1 MCNALDLQSFHLF
14 NPTTPHD
21 PSALLE
27 PYAKGSIRPIVL
39 EEGLML
45 CHFDLQP
52 KERLCLCNEF
62 EQPLL
67 MFATFSQGGIA
78 YEHRDFHLNQT
89 FHTHR
94 LYSVLLNRENG
105 RSFYEKERVCR
116 SFNLIL
122 SPSFLRQTLGDEAHP
137 LSHLLEKLEQKP
149 LFEILSESPLGQKSL
164 MRIEA
169 LSHLDPHDPLSLF
182 RLKSNVYELLYEW
195 LGPLCKGTDT
205 PQTLPEIEHFYTRKV
220 AEYIHEHLLE
230 PLCLEELCRIAKTNA
245 TKLQRNF
252 KSLFHQSLFDYIYAH
267 RLAHARDLLEQG
279 EMSINEVAKA
289 IGYAHQ
295 SNFSTAFTKHFGYAP
310 KSVLK
315 HKMVY
320 M

>member
-14 NPTTPHD
+14 DPTSPHD
-21 PSALLE
+21 SSALLE

-67 MFATFSQGGIA
+67 MFATFFQGDIA
-78 YEHRDFHLNQT
+78 YEHRDFHLHHT
-89 FHTHR
+89 FHTHQ

-105 RSFYEKERVCR
+105 LSYYEKERMCR

-122 SPSFLRQTLGDEAHP
+122 SPSFLRQTVEDETHP
-137 LSHLLEKLEQKP
+137 LSRLLEKLEHKP
-149 LFEILSESPLGQKSL
+149 LFEILSEMPLGQKSL

-169 LSHLDPHDPLSLF
+169 LSQLDPHDPLSLF

-195 LGPLCKGTDT
+195 LSPLCKSTDT
-205 PQTLPEIEHFYTRKV
+205 SQMLPEIEHFYTRKV

-230 PLCLEELCRIAKTNA
+230 PLSLEGLCRIAKTNA

-252 KSLFHQSLFDYIYAH
+252 KSLFHQSLFNYICAH
-267 RLAHARDLLEQG
+267 RLAHARALLEQG

-289 IGYAHQ
+289 VGYAHQ
-295 SNFSTAFTKHFGYAP
+295 SNFSAAFAKHFGYPP

-315 HKMVY
+315 HKTFY